1 MRKIWTLIKREYVT
15 RIRTK
20 GFLWGTLLMPVFI
33 LLVTFFPLLL
43 GEFTGD
49 DVKNIA
55 IIDRSGALAAPLHE
69 AMQNDGEGKEATRY
83 HLHIHTPDAAAWT
96 ETVQLLDNQVKD
108 KKLDAYL
115 IIPEDI
121 FESNQFELHC
131 STVSNLLFNRR
142 IENAVTQVATT
153 TRLQRSGLDAELVKK
168 FSARINAKTYKVGEQ
183 GSREESGFASYAVN
197 YIFMFLLYI
206 ALILYGTFVM
216 QGVTE
221 DKSSRVM
228 EILLS
233 SANARQI
240 MAGKILGIGAVGLTQ
255 FFIWMLFAALASMYG
270 LAMVQAIDPGI
281 SKIAMP
287 TISIWVYVLFL
298 VYFILGFF
306 LYATLY
312 AAVGSMVNSDRE
324 AQSLQWPV
332 VMLILFAMLCAFPVL
347 QNPSGT
353 FAIVISLLPFFTPI
367 LMFLR
372 FTANAAT
379 TVELLASILIMIL
392 TTWGLIWV
400 TAKIFRVGILMYG
413 KKPTLQELLKW
424 MKYS

>member
-1 MRKIWTLIKREYVT
+1 MRKIWTLIKREYTT

-33 LLVTFFPLLL
+33 LMVTFMPLLL
-43 GEFTGD
+43 GEYTWNETKQVAVLDQTGL
-49 DVKNIA
+49 VA
-55 IIDRSGALAAPLHE
+55 QPLADM
-69 AMQNDGEGKEATRY
+69 MQNVKSEDEKTSFVF
-83 HLHIHTPDAAAWT
+83 HIKAADSMTWQQ
-96 ETVQLLDNQVKD
+96 TVQELEKQVHN
-108 KKLDAYL
+108 KKLAAYL
-115 IIPEDI
+115 IIPRDV
-121 FESNQFELHC
+121 FESNQCELY
-131 STVSNLLFNRR
+131 SSSVSNLMFNRR
-142 IENAVTQVATT
+142 IESALTEVISVI
-153 TRLQRSGLDAELVKK
+153 RLERSGLDAEIVKK
-168 FSARINAKTYKVGEQ
+168 YSARISARTFKVGQ
-183 GSREESGFASYAVN
+183 LGSKEESGFASYALSYV
-197 YIFMFLLYI
+197 FMFLLYM
-206 ALILYGTFVM
+206 ALLLYGTFVM

-255 FFIWMLFAALASMYG
+255 FFIWVVFAAIASLYG
-270 LAMVQAIDPGI
+270 LAMVQAFNPGI
-281 SKIAMP
+281 TKITMP

-298 VYFILGFF
+298 VYFVLGFF

-332 VMLILFAMLCAFPVL
+332 VMLIMFAMLFAFPIL
-347 QNPSGT
+347 QNPSST
-353 FAIVISLLPFFTPI
+353 FSILISLFPFFSPI

-372 FTANAAT
+372 FSVNAT
-379 TVELLASILIMIL
+379 TWLEILGSIVLMAL
-392 TTWGLIWV
+392 TTWGLIAV

-413 KKPTLQELLKW
+413 KKPTFKELVKW
-424 MKYS
+424 IKYS